1 MLKLR
6 AGMRKKRAWFTIISL
21 AILLLGGLLFSLD
34 TQAPAVADAVIPVTG
49 QNYQVCNEQAQY
61 LTSPWTYH
69 ALASGR
75 QAYTVAQYQ
84 ALPGYGTTL
93 PPLPSYIAGE
103 SPSTTAAVIYAP
115 GSDTDVAAFSFPQ
128 TPILYF
134 FEGGSYGLL
143 ALQSVSGDQ
152 FIGGSAP
159 GFPEPAFHDGGTDGG
174 ITAQNDSFGFSGG
187 SSALA
192 AAAAAG
198 TTTLTTTAAIPGNI
212 AFATIGGNTYE
223 IAGHSGTTI
232 TLSSGLLGTAAAGTP
247 VFANDQPPVAF
258 LSASAAQG
266 ATSVSL
272 GASSIPLV
280 PWGQISIGA
289 DSYTPTTV
297 SGGKGGYSLALS
309 GGLDSAGNTQTPV
322 YYGGFA
328 GGVTVQYLDISD
340 DLHTTTATIYTGSG
354 WTVENNDIH
363 DSYGTPGQGIAISGG
378 DESTFAYNCFA
389 KMGDYAFN
397 ISGTNDKVEYNEIY
411 ESNYK
416 PDPGC
421 GCSGAGKWW
430 GTLNADIIGNAFI
443 NDGYGG
449 GAAVWL
455 DNGNSGTLISGNYFS
470 MTYGSSI
477 VSETG
482 FNVNIA
488 GNLFVNGGW
497 GNGTGACGSNC
508 DGAVNLNSTGG
519 FNVPGSRYE
528 NQVSVTGNQFI
539 NDWMGVDI
547 WQAGAR
553 TCANSGEGGPGNG
566 TDAAYCSGGFPTTD
580 TTAAGGQY
588 YFSHIGDGNHN
599 GTTHLALDAA
609 VGSST
614 ILVQGPEAIND
625 QIGFS
630 DPPSTST
637 SDKAST
643 ATFGGAGVISANT
656 SGFPSSGQLRVG
668 TSAAWSDG
676 GGSWTGAILSYT
688 GTTASGFTGVSLV
701 RGTGTLSGPILGV
714 QPYKV
719 TAETCYAND
728 CAVNVTP
735 AIHNSVTAGTSVT
748 NAGTC
753 QLYAT
758 STALPSGP
766 LAPDGVSYWDG
777 CQWEARNISVTG
789 NTFDVQPSV
798 ISGSAPLSGGTTAQ
812 CTAANSC
819 GTNFMA
825 FQDSGEAPFD
835 SQIGANAMMSS
846 SSFAGCPSWDSGCR
860 SNPLVNL
867 NALSRPPN
875 APASSG
881 EAPGNN
887 VWADNAY
894 SGPWSW
900 NAYLYGSCDPLPTD
914 GLTGASVPAG
924 GCEDSFATWQ
934 STWQQDASSTSDPAA
949 TGPISTPTPVPSA
962 GSSAPTPSAPA
973 SSPAPAALN
982 NHRANLVKH
991 CAALSNSR
999 PRRQRNRERG
1009 REHAD
1014 RVRLGHAAANVP
1026 ARPDA

>member
-1 MLKLR
+1 MERPCPRCPRTSR
-6 AGMRKKRAWFTIISL
+6 AR
-21 AILLLGGLLFSLD
+21 
-34 TQAPAVADAVIPVTG
+34 
-49 QNYQVCNEQAQY
+49 
-61 LTSPWTYH
+61 
-69 ALASGR
+69 
-75 QAYTVAQYQ
+75 
-84 ALPGYGTTL
+84 
-93 PPLPSYIAGE
+93 
-103 SPSTTAAVIYAP
+103 SPSTAAAVIFAP
-115 GSDTDVAAFSFPQ
+115 GSDAHAAAYSFPE

-134 FEGGSYGLL
+134 FEGGSYGQL

-159 GFPEPAFHDGGTDGG
+159 GFPEPAFNDGGTDGG
-174 ITAQNDSFGFSGG
+174 ITAQNDTFGFSGG
-187 SSALA
+187 SSELA
-192 AAAAAG
+192 ATVAAG
-198 TTTLTTTAAIPGNI
+198 TTTIKTTAAIPGYI
-212 AFATIGGNTYE
+212 GFATIDGRTYQ
-223 IAGHSGTTI
+223 IADHSGTTI
-232 TLSSGLLGTAAAGTP
+232 TLNSGLLAAVTAGTP
-247 VFANDQPPVAF
+247 VYANDQPPIAF
-258 LSASAAQG
+258 LSAGAAQG

-272 GASSIPLV
+272 GTSSVPLV

-289 DSYTPTTV
+289 DSYTPATV
-297 SGGKGGYSLALS
+297 SGGQGGYSLTLS
-309 GGLDSAGNTQTPV
+309 GGLDVAGTTQTPV

-340 DLHTTTATIYTGSG
+340 DLHATTATIYTGSG

-421 GCSGAGKWW
+421 GCSGGGKWW

-455 DNGNSGTLISGNYFS
+455 DNGNSGTLISANYFS

-482 FNVNIA
+482 FNVAIT

-519 FNVPGSRYE
+519 FNVPGSRFE

-553 TCANSGEGGPGNG
+553 TCANSGEGGSGNG
-566 TDAAYCSGGFPTTD
+566 TDAAYCSGGFPITD
-580 TTAAGGQY
+580 MTAADGQY
-588 YFSHIGDGNHN
+588 YFSHIGDSDHNDTAVLAQDATVGN
-599 GTTHLALDAA
+599 
-609 VGSST
+609 ST
-614 ILVQGPEAIND
+614 VLVQGPEAIDD

-630 DPPSTST
+630 NPPSTST
-637 SDKAST
+637 SDKANTTTLS
-643 ATFGGAGVISANT
+643 GSGVISANT
-656 SGFPSSGQLRVG
+656 SGFPLSGQLRVG

-676 GGSWTGAILSYT
+676 GGSWTGAILRYT
-688 GTTASGFTGVSLV
+688 GTTASSFTGVSLV
-701 RGTGTLSGPILGV
+701 RGSGTLSGPILGV

-728 CAVNVTP
+728 CAVSVTP
-735 AIHNSVTAGTSVT
+735 AIASSVVAGASVT

-758 STALPSGP
+758 SAALPSGP

-777 CQWEARNISVTG
+777 CQWEARDISVTG
-789 NTFDVQPSV
+789 NTFAVQPSV
-798 ISGSAPLSGGTTAQ
+798 ISSSAPLSGGTTTQ
-812 CTAANSC
+812 CTAANFC

-835 SQIGANAMMSS
+835 TQIGANAMMSS
-846 SSFAGCPSWDSGCR
+846 SSFTGCPFWDSGCS
-860 SNPLVNL
+860 SNPLANL
-867 NALSRPPN
+867 NSLASPPN
-875 APASSG
+875 APASGG

-887 VWADNAY
+887 VWANNAY

-900 NAYLYGSCDPLPTD
+900 NAYLYGTCDPLPAD
-914 GLTGASVPAG
+914 AVTGESVPAS
-924 GCEDSFATWQ
+924 GCQDDFASWQ
-934 STWQQDASSTSDPAA
+934 RDWQQDVSSTSDPAA
-949 TGPISTPTPVPSA
+949 TGPISTPTPVPTSPA
-962 GSSAPTPSAPA
+962 PGASGTATEGGIAPTPTATTTPTATPQPTSQPGPTPSTPA
-973 SSPAPAALN
+973 SSATSSRVATLAPPITQADRAC
-982 NHRANLVKH
+982 HRPRKARPPRLPR
-991 CAALSNSR
+991 SR
-999 PRRQRNRERG
+999 PRRSRPRRSQ
-1009 REHAD
+1009 
-1014 RVRLGHAAANVP
+1014 P
-1026 ARPDA
+1026 ARPHQARRLPRPAGRATAGAGPSSCLSR